1 MLDFAREF
9 SAFLLSRKKA
19 WLMPVLVMVCVIGGL
34 VVLVEGSAIA
44 PFIYTLF

>member
-1 MLDFAREF
+1 MLEFAGEF
-9 SAFLLSRKKA
+9 WAFLLGRKKI
-19 WLMPVLVMVCVIGGL
+19 WLMPVLVMVCVIGGV